1 MKKLKAILADIAAVN
16 AREPFTTQD
25 HIRKADDLR
34 LLQCSLVDAAQSH
47 VLDLE
52 ELVACLKANAVEVD
66 YQGEYVFGDGQPE
79 PEKRLAVLPG
89 DIANLE
95 NLR

>member
-1 MKKLKAILADIAAVN
+1 MKELKRILRAMDAPNCDNEITLQRLLRELTAA
-16 AREPFTTQD
+16 A
-25 HIRKADDLR
+25 RKAVGD
-34 LLQCSLVDAAQSH
+34 H
-47 VLDLE
+47 E

-95 NLR
+95 KL